1 MAGAAV
7 VESGTYDLEIDTGYL
22 WDAFVLDDT
31 VKGVL
36 DNTEYVLTGTTQYAS
51 VIDGTVSLQTM
62 RGRKDIGDQFTFGTM
77 TFILNDTLADGIF
90 NPFDT
95 TSPYYD
101 PNNNQP
107 GLAPL
112 RRVRLSR
119 YDSLNVKKYLFVGYI
134 VNYDYSFVLG
144 GTNYITVFC
153 ADDFYL
159 LAQTF
164 LAANNPTEELSS
176 TRVSTILSLPEVGY
190 PTGPTHR
197 NIQTGTVT
205 LGGSAAYDI
214 ADGTSAATYINEIN
228 RAEQGRVFISREGVF
243 TFEPRLGN
251 TLAGSVADFH
261 DDGTAIPYQGV
272 DISFQA
278 DQVKNRASVTHAG
291 STTAQVAEDL
301 ASQAIYLIQTISI
314 DNSLVHNDAEAL
326 SLAEYLI
333 VGDPEARLNY
343 LETQLPAMTVAQ
355 RDTVSI
361 VDIGDTI
368 TIQKS
373 IITSTGS
380 YQLAQ
385 ESSVEGVEM
394 IIDVNTGTRYTF
406 YTAPTTI
413 VYQLILDDL
422 VYGTLDEENVLG

>member
-1 MAGAAV
+1 M
-7 VESGTYDLEIDTGYL
+7 
-22 WDAFVLDDT
+22 
-31 VKGVL
+31 
-36 DNTEYVLTGTTQYAS
+36 
-51 VIDGTVSLQTM
+51 
-62 RGRKDIGDQFTFGTM
+62 
-77 TFILNDTLADGIF
+77 
-90 NPFDT
+90 
-95 TSPYYD
+95 
-101 PNNNQP
+101 
-107 GLAPL
+107 
-112 RRVRLSR
+112 
-119 YDSLNVKKYLFVGYI
+119 
-134 VNYDYSFVLG
+134 
-144 GTNYITVFC
+144 
-153 ADDFYL
+153 
-159 LAQTF
+159 
-164 LAANNPTEELSS
+164 
-176 TRVSTILSLPEVGY
+176 
-190 PTGPTHR
+190 
-197 NIQTGTVT
+197 
-205 LGGSAAYDI
+205 
-214 ADGTSAATYINEIN
+214 
-228 RAEQGRVFISREGVF
+228 
-243 TFEPRLGN
+243 GN

-394 IIDVNTGTRYTF
+394 IIDVNTGARYTF

-413 VYQLILDDL
+413 VYELILDSETR
-422 VYGTLDEENVLG
+422 GTIDTDNVLG